1 MNTLN
6 FEFTIDQIN
15 ALLSMLDAPQNSST
29 MQRAAFINLVQEQA
43 VPQIK
48 AIQIAE
54 AKAMAEKEGTN
65 ESTTATD

>member
-65 ESTTATD
+65 ESTTASD

>member
-6 FEFTIDQIN
+6 FEFTIDQTN
-15 ALLSMLDAPQNSST
+15 ALLNMLDAPQNSST

-54 AKAMAEKEGTN
+54 AKAMAEKEGAN
-65 ESTTATD
+65 ESTTASD

>member
-6 FEFTIDQIN
+6 FEFTIDQTN
-15 ALLSMLDAPQNSST
+15 ALLNMLDAPQNSST

-54 AKAMAEKEGTN
+54 AKAMAEKEGSN
-65 ESTTATD
+65 ESTTASD

>member
-6 FEFTIDQIN
+6 FEFTIDQTN
-15 ALLSMLDAPQNSST
+15 ALLNMLDAPQNSST

-65 ESTTATD
+65 ESTTASD